1 MVGSIRQPCRT
12 RMATKTINEQER
24 LLDIKW
30 QNFIRN
36 LEVYLLAILILVS
49 SVSVKQSMDLT
60 GIGRMQHTKT
70 KENFQVFSTE
80 KFKG

>member
-1 MVGSIRQPCRT
+1 M
-12 RMATKTINEQER
+12 
-24 LLDIKW
+24 
-30 QNFIRN
+30 
-36 LEVYLLAILILVS
+36 VS
-49 SVSVKQSMDLT
+49 SISVKQSMDLT

>member
-1 MVGSIRQPCRT
+1 
-12 RMATKTINEQER
+12 
-24 LLDIKW
+24 LDIKW

-36 LEVYLLAILILVS
+36 SKLYLLATLIMVS
-49 SVSVKQSMDLT
+49 SISVKQSTDLT